1 MKFLNNKTGEHK
13 SFLDGVSFD
22 GIKDGWKETYSVTIE
37 ADNEKEENL
46 YTDLEVS
53 NDDRK
58 LAESLFVTITGDING
73 REVMLPVMPFT
84 YWAKKQHKL
93 GDFKKG
99 EIANLNLNFKFLG
112 SSDKKSG
119 ANAEFDFNFG
129 SLDERK

>member
-1 MKFLNNKTGEHK
+1 MKFLNNETGEHK

-37 ADNEKEENL
+37 ADDELEQNL

-53 NDDRK
+53 NDNQK

-73 REVMLPVMPFT
+73 RLVMLPVMPFSF
-84 YWAKKQHKL
+84 WAKKQHRL
-93 GDFKKG
+93 GDFNKG
-99 EIANLNLNFKFLG
+99 EIANLYLNFKYLDPKGTKFG
-112 SSDKKSG
+112 ST
-119 ANAEFDFNFG
+119 AEFDFNFG